1 MMRHWRRSPAVL
13 KLLVGQHVLNG
24 LSVSAGVAAVAV
36 AASFTFGFAA
46 GQPATLGAIG
56 ASISDFPAPLR
67 NKATTLVVGF
77 GLAIGS
83 TLAALLAAGNA
94 AILIAMI
101 GVISFLAGL
110 VSGFGRWALALS
122 MQMLVPVVFVLSLP
136 PTDLAGAM
144 REEALFVGGGLT
156 YIAIALLL
164 TVVTDAGGRR
174 MMTSEAL
181 RELSAYLRAV
191 SAFYEEGVDLQQAY
205 GSVIRQQAALA
216 DQMQS
221 ARALLLDQP
230 MRTNERIRLAA
241 SIGILLDAFDNL
253 VAAHVE
259 LPELR
264 RWEACKTLMERIR
277 VMLRVAALDLDQ
289 LSLDLLSQT
298 SPRLPPDHA
307 LASEALMRE
316 AEKLVQDEALSEPA
330 RQAAEASSERLVAAL
345 AHIRRLERA
354 LADDEEARASMKG
367 VDLAAFIPR
376 PSFDLNL
383 LRPHLSPDS
392 PVFRF
397 AVRLALAMT
406 AGAVVTQALSGVR
419 HGNWV
424 LLTIAVIMRGSYG
437 LTKQRRNDRVIG
449 TLIGCVIAAGLIAV
463 APIGVLVVVQVL
475 ALGVAHGFA
484 RLRYLVTSI
493 AASIV
498 ALLAVHLSDPT
509 EARTVLVRLADT
521 LIGAA
526 LAHLFSH
533 VLPRWEFNEAPRLA
547 KRLQTE
553 AAAFAKSA
561 LEVDAS
567 DHDYRMARKR
577 MIEALAA
584 LSDSAG
590 RMSAEPQA
598 VRRGLSEMADMLISA
613 YVLAATISAT
623 RFTMRRKPKGEER
636 DRLAARLADSRDWLI
651 SLLSKVDSA
660 PDRGGPA
667 LVTGPPSPKLGG
679 EFLGLRRA
687 ALALVSAA
695 SAYRQAA
702 ALA

>member
-1 MMRHWRRSPAVL
+1 MMRHWRRSPALL
-13 KLLVGQHVLNG
+13 KLLVGQHILNG

-36 AASFTFGFAA
+36 VASVTFGFAV

-67 NKATTLVVGF
+67 NKATTLAVGF
-77 GLAIGS
+77 GLAICS
-83 TLAALLAAGNA
+83 TLAALLAAGEA
-94 AILIAMI
+94 AILIPTI

-110 VSGFGRWALALS
+110 FSGFGRWALALS
-122 MQMLVPVVFVLSLP
+122 MQTLVPVVFVLSLP
-136 PTDLAGAM
+136 PTDFTGVF
-144 REEALFVGGGLT
+144 REEALFVGGGLA

-181 RELSAYLRAV
+181 REFSAYLRAV
-191 SAFYEEGVDLQQAY
+191 SAFYEDGVDLQQAY

-230 MRTNERIRLAA
+230 TRTKERIRLAA

-264 RWEACKTLMERIR
+264 RWEGCKTLMERIR

-289 LSLDLLSQT
+289 LSLDLLAQA
-298 SPRLPPDHA
+298 SPRLPPDHSV
-307 LASEALMRE
+307 ASEALMRE
-316 AEKLVQDEALSEPA
+316 TQKLIEDEALSEPA
-330 RQAAEASSERLVAAL
+330 RQAAEASSQRLVAAL

-354 LADDEEARASMKG
+354 LADDDEALSSMKG
-367 VDLAAFIPR
+367 IDLAAFIPR

-397 AVRLALAMT
+397 AARLALAMT
-406 AGAVVTQALSGVR
+406 AGAIVTQAMTGVR

-449 TLIGCVIAAGLIAV
+449 TLIGCVIAAALIAV

-475 ALGVAHGFA
+475 ALGLAHGFA

-509 EARTVLVRLADT
+509 EASTVLVRLADT

-561 LEVDAS
+561 LQVDAS

-623 RFTMRRKPKGEER
+623 RFSLRAKPKGEER

-651 SLLSKVDSA
+651 SLLSKADST
-660 PDRGGPA
+660 PVRSGPA

-679 EFLGLRRA
+679 EFLGLRKA

-695 SAYRQAA
+695 SAYREAA